1 MPTIYEKTPAGRRT
15 LSTREPQLSRVE
27 RTLLLLIDGRKS
39 DAELLALVQ
48 GEHAPA
54 AFASLQSLGLIAES
68 AQPAT
73 EQPAPQSPPAPAP
86 APGVAAEP
94 PAADKAAAPRGSGW
108 SRLTQGLR
116 SALQA
121 REESPRERAAG
132 LAEVVRC
139 AAVGDAEFFAWLEAN
154 LDAVLARDAAITGT
168 MMQRAQALR
177 ERIEIADR
185 VQQRVPA
192 YLDYGWTIGRVVES
206 LFGYGR
212 YLQGEALALGMVL
225 ATEIGAIQG
234 IQAEDVAVRLN
245 ALLDRCGLP
254 TRAPAAPAAR
264 WLESLPTGNA
274 GSPGELR
281 CVLLQEIGK
290 PVAAT
295 VSREAMVEALERAG
309 ALAG

>member
-39 DAELLALVQ
+39 DAELLELVQ

-68 AQPAT
+68 TQPAP
-73 EQPAPQSPPAPAP
+73 EQPAPPSSPAP

>member
-68 AQPAT
+68 TQPAP

-86 APGVAAEP
+86 AVAAET

-212 YLQGEALALGMVL
+212 YLHGEALALGMVL

-281 CVLLQEIGK
+281 CVLFQEIGK
-290 PVAAT
+290 PVAAS
-295 VSREAMVEALERAG
+295 VSRDAMVEALERAG

>member
-68 AQPAT
+68 TQPAP
-73 EQPAPQSPPAPAP
+73 EQPASPSSPAP
-86 APGVAAEP
+86 APGIAAEP

>member
-39 DAELLALVQ
+39 DTELLALVQ
-48 GEHAPA
+48 GEQAPA

-68 AQPAT
+68 AEPAP

-86 APGVAAEP
+86 AVAAET
-94 PAADKAAAPRGSGW
+94 PATGKDAAPRGSGW

-121 REESPRERAAG
+121 RDESPRERAAG

-212 YLQGEALALGMVL
+212 YLHGEALALGMVL

-254 TRAPAAPAAR
+254 TRVPAAPAAR

-295 VSREAMVEALERAG
+295 VSRDAMVEALERAG

>member
-68 AQPAT
+68 TQPAP
-73 EQPAPQSPPAPAP
+73 EQPAPPSSPAP

-295 VSREAMVEALERAG
+295 VSRDAMVEALERAG

>member
-68 AQPAT
+68 TQPAP
-73 EQPAPQSPPAPAP
+73 EQPAPPSSPAP